1 MYAPTKTR
9 FEPTRIAPDTFLIHD
24 HHGEGEAPVTVAL
37 NSMVIRA
44 AQPVV
49 VDTGVAENRDQF
61 LADVCSVVEPADIR
75 WVFISHDDIDHTGNV
90 NALMELAPK
99 ATLVINWFMAERM
112 GGSLTVSPTRQ
123 RWVGDGERFD
133 VGDRTLVAVRPPVFD
148 SPTTRGLYD
157 SKTGVYWAS
166 DSFAAPMLQPVR
178 YAAELDE
185 AFYVEGINTFD
196 RYVSPWLELVDN
208 ARFQVTVDRVA
219 ALTPKVIA
227 GCHTPA
233 VTGDRVSAAIAAT
246 RRSPSAEILPEPDQ
260 TVLEQIQAA
269 LSAPVAA

>member
-1 MYAPTKTR
+1 MYAHPKTR
-9 FEPTRIAPDTFLIHD
+9 FEPTRIAPDTYLIHD
-24 HHGEGEAPVTVAL
+24 HHGEGEAPVSVAL

-49 VDTGVAENRDQF
+49 VDTGVAENRDQY
-61 LADVCSVVEPADIR
+61 LADVFSVVDPADIR

-90 NALMELAPK
+90 NALMELAPN

-112 GGSLTVSPTRQ
+112 GGTLAVHPTRQ
-123 RWVGDGERFD
+123 RWAGDGERFD
-133 VGDRTLVAVRPPVFD
+133 VGDRTLFAVRPPVFD

-166 DSFAAPMLQPVR
+166 DSFAAPMPQPVR

-185 AFYVEGINTFD
+185 NFHLDGINTFD
-196 RYVSPWLELVDN
+196 RYVSPWLELVDD
-208 ARFQVTVDRVA
+208 ARYQTTVDRVA
-219 ALTPKVIA
+219 ALAPKVIA

-233 VTGDRVSAAIAAT
+233 VTGDRVAAAIAAT
-246 RRSPSAEILPEPDQ
+246 RRSPTAEILPEPDQ
-260 TVLEQIQAA
+260 AVLDQIQAA